1 MNTDTCNCCTVIIS
15 LSSSSL
21 QQLLLVGERYK
32 AANIQQTLID
42 RQTTREHSFHS
53 QDLLSPLPPPPLLS
67 PSPTPH
73 MAHVT
78 PPPPPVNPTA
88 PSLMSQA
95 PPPPPLFMGA
105 SPPLPALSNDETK
118 DPITELLANIKSLHA
133 AQQSLLS
140 DVTKLR
146 EEKHR
151 LLNENSTL
159 LGDRGVR
166 SPHAAHKTSAITT
179 GGKRGKGLD
188 TVRLVKG
195 GAEKKGLCVHTNL
208 IPEEDKYREN
218 DGSEDDDDSTLT
230 EGDTHQPLSHPYT
243 TNVDC
248 PSLGIGGGSLVPPLD
263 EGKGRSLGGTPGGG
277 ERDDLFDRIKAKLN
291 KVS

>member
-1 MNTDTCNCCTVIIS
+1 M
-15 LSSSSL
+15 
-21 QQLLLVGERYK
+21 
-32 AANIQQTLID
+32 QQTLID

-67 PSPTPH
+67 SSPTPH
-73 MAHVT
+73 TAHIT

-95 PPPPPLFMGA
+95 SPPPFMGA
-105 SPPLPALSNDETK
+105 LPPLPALSNDESK

-140 DVTKLR
+140 DVTKLK

-166 SPHAAHKTSAITT
+166 SPHAAKIRGGGEEDTHKTSAITT

-188 TVRLVKG
+188 TVSPVKG
-195 GAEKKGLCVHTNL
+195 GAEKKGLHVHTNL
-208 IPEEDKYREN
+208 ILEEDKYREN

-277 ERDDLFDRIKAKLN
+277 ERDALFDRIKAKLD

>member
-1 MNTDTCNCCTVIIS
+1 M
-15 LSSSSL
+15 
-21 QQLLLVGERYK
+21 
-32 AANIQQTLID
+32 LID

-67 PSPTPH
+67 SSPTPH
-73 MAHVT
+73 TAHIT
-78 PPPPPVNPTA
+78 PHPPPVNPTA

-95 PPPPPLFMGA
+95 PPPPFMEA
-105 SPPLPALSNDETK
+105 SPPLPALSNDESK

-140 DVTKLR
+140 DVTKLK

-159 LGDRGVR
+159 LGDREVR
-166 SPHAAHKTSAITT
+166 SSHAAKIRGGGEDIHKTSAITT
-179 GGKRGKGLD
+179 GGKRGMGLD
-188 TVRLVKG
+188 TVSLVKG
-195 GAEKKGLCVHTNL
+195 GAEKKGLHVHTNL
-208 IPEEDKYREN
+208 IPEKDKYREN

-248 PSLGIGGGSLVPPLD
+248 PSLGIGGGLLVPPLD

-277 ERDDLFDRIKAKLN
+277 ERDALFDRIKLKLD